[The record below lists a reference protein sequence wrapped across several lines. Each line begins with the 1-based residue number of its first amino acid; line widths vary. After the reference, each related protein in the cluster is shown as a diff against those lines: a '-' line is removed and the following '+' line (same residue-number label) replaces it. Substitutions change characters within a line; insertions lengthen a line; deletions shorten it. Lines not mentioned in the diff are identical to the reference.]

1 MKSNFERLSFS
12 TALVEPQT
20 MEPIDTMNILN
31 MPLPTIKTTQEV
43 EAAKMEEPIDN
54 SELKLMLFPSQ
65 IQKLTSL
72 LALMAHLRD
81 FMERMIEAENNDA
94 FSTFQWNAQLRYYY
108 NKDTK
113 GVTVKVR
120 ERVWGHSVRRLGRVD
135 KKGGGNLFFL
145 RFMIADVLD
154 WYWIFLFFVYCISSN
169 HICEEYKLR
178 ELLLGQLISK
188 GQRSFYCKSKVINE
202 GQLSTASGM

>member
-1 MKSNFERLSFS
+1 
-12 TALVEPQT
+12 

-120 ERVWGHSVRRLGRVD
+120 ERVWGHSVRRLRRVD
-135 KKGGGNLFFL
+135 KKGGGHFFAWVLWSQIYWMDIGVFSFIVSALIILF
-145 RFMIADVLD
+145 
-154 WYWIFLFFVYCISSN
+154 
-169 HICEEYKLR
+169 CEEYKLR

-188 GQRSFYCKSKVINE
+188 GQRSI
-202 GQLSTASGM
+202 LL

>member
-1 MKSNFERLSFS
+1 MDFRCRFFYELFLELFS
-12 TALVEPQT
+12 VDTALVEPQT

-31 MPLPTIKTTQEV
+31 MPLPTIKTTQEE
-43 EAAKMEEPIDN
+43 EAAKQEEPFDN
-54 SELKLMLFPSQ
+54 IELKLMLFPSQ

-94 FSTFQWNAQLRYYY
+94 FSTFQWNSQLRYYY

-120 ERVWGHSVRRLGRVD
+120 DHKGVSLERERERERERRKGKVD
-135 KKGGGNLFFL
+135 
-145 RFMIADVLD
+145 
-154 WYWIFLFFVYCISSN
+154 
-169 HICEEYKLR
+169 
-178 ELLLGQLISK
+178 
-188 GQRSFYCKSKVINE
+188 
-202 GQLSTASGM
+202 

>member
-1 MKSNFERLSFS
+1 MKSNFERLSFL

-43 EAAKMEEPIDN
+43 EAAKLEEPIDN

-94 FSTFQWNAQLRYYY
+94 FSTFQWNSQLRYYY

-120 ERVWGHSVRRLGRVD
+120 VSDHSVKRLGRID
-135 KKGGGNLFFL
+135 KKNGGYFHDCVL
-145 RFMIADVLD
+145 MTIDVLD
-154 WYWIFLFFVYCISSN
+154 GY
-169 HICEEYKLR
+169 
-178 ELLLGQLISK
+178 
-188 GQRSFYCKSKVINE
+188 
-202 GQLSTASGM
+202 

>member
-1 MKSNFERLSFS
+1 MKSNFERLSFL

-43 EAAKMEEPIDN
+43 EAAKLEEPIDN

-94 FSTFQWNAQLRYYY
+94 FSTFQWNSQLRYYY

-120 ERVWGHSVRRLGRVD
+120 VSDHSVKRLGRID
-135 KKGGGNLFFL
+135 KKNGGYFHDCVL
-145 RFMIADVLD
+145 MTTDVLD
-154 WYWIFLFFVYCISSN
+154 GY
-169 HICEEYKLR
+169 
-178 ELLLGQLISK
+178 
-188 GQRSFYCKSKVINE
+188 
-202 GQLSTASGM
+202 

>member
-1 MKSNFERLSFS
+1 
-12 TALVEPQT
+12 

-120 ERVWGHSVRRLGRVD
+120 ERELEVTVWED
-135 KKGGGNLFFL
+135 
-145 RFMIADVLD
+145 
-154 WYWIFLFFVYCISSN
+154 
-169 HICEEYKLR
+169 
-178 ELLLGQLISK
+178 
-188 GQRSFYCKSKVINE
+188 
-202 GQLSTASGM
+202 

>member
-1 MKSNFERLSFS
+1 
-12 TALVEPQT
+12 

-135 KKGGGNLFFL
+135 KNGGGNFFFL
-145 RFMIADVLD
+145 SFMITDLLD
-154 WYWIFLFFVYCISSN
+154 GYWGFLVYCISSN
-169 HICEEYKLR
+169 HICEECKLR

-188 GQRSFYCKSKVINE
+188 GQRSI
-202 GQLSTASGM
+202 LL

>member
-1 MKSNFERLSFS
+1 MKSNFVRLSFL

-43 EAAKMEEPIDN
+43 EAAKLEEPIDN

-81 FMERMIEAENNDA
+81 FMERMIEAENNNA
-94 FSTFQWNAQLRYYY
+94 FSTFQWNSQLRYYY

-120 ERVWGHSVRRLGRVD
+120 ES
-135 KKGGGNLFFL
+135 
-145 RFMIADVLD
+145 
-154 WYWIFLFFVYCISSN
+154 
-169 HICEEYKLR
+169 
-178 ELLLGQLISK
+178 
-188 GQRSFYCKSKVINE
+188 
-202 GQLSTASGM
+202 